1 MELTKRKI
9 VRKKRPADVE
19 LIKKLVDESGIPVY
33 RIEKEVGVGRG
44 LLLRGLQP
52 DTKIKLPPKWET
64 PIIKYL
70 KKKIAEKQ
78 DVELQ
83 TEEIKLEMGF
93 SIPEK
98 ESDLKEDLKEVKR
111 KWIESLNV

>member
-1 MELTKRKI
+1 MERTKHKT

-19 LIKKLVDESGIPVY
+19 LIKKLVEESGIPVY

-44 LLLRGLQP
+44 LLLKGLQP

-78 DVELQ
+78 DIELQ

-93 SIPEK
+93 TLPEK
-98 ESDLKEDLKEVKR
+98 ESDLKEDLKGAKR
-111 KWIESLNV
+111 GWVDGLQG

>member
-1 MELTKRKI
+1 MVKTK
-9 VRKKRPADVE
+9 KKKAADVE
-19 LIKKLVDESGIPVY
+19 LIKKLMQEADVTIYKTECDLKMS
-33 RIEKEVGVGRG
+33 KST
-44 LLLRGLQP
+44 LLRGLKENTDRP
-52 DTKIKLPPKWET
+52 LPPKWET

-93 SIPEK
+93 ILPEK
-98 ESDLKEDLKEVKR
+98 ECDLKEDLKELKR
-111 KWIESLNV
+111 SWVDGLQG